1 MSSTHEHIKNYID
14 YLVREHSLFVTIHSR
29 GDRYPPIC
37 VRYADFN
44 MHVNRFCLYIKTD
57 SEIWKKC
64 VLSQQKVCDRCSEGS
79 WLGMCHAGV
88 VEYVYPILTE
98 GKPADFVSVS
108 GYRPAED
115 SVLYPKAMHKLSKL
129 CREFGLAPEDVRKVY
144 EAHLTT
150 DIPDKKKVDT
160 LIEPLCDMIR
170 LEYLETRESSDR
182 RGGRPGRDDLYYH
195 ICNSIRNMHDH
206 KISLEGI
213 CAQTHYSA
221 SYISHLFKSRSGM
234 TINQY
239 VNALRI
245 DEARAM
251 LDSTDMSIQDIGLTV
266 GFSDANYFSNVFR
279 ASVGVSPREY
289 RNRFRKSDNG
299 KDPE

>member
-1 MSSTHEHIKNYID
+1 M
-14 YLVREHSLFVTIHSR
+14 LR
-29 GDRYPPIC
+29 GQLAR
-37 VRYADFN
+37 
-44 MHVNRFCLYIKTD
+44 
-57 SEIWKKC
+57 
-64 VLSQQKVCDRCSEGS
+64 
-79 WLGMCHAGV
+79 
-88 VEYVYPILTE
+88 YVYPILTE

-108 GYRPAED
+108 GYRPAEG

-129 CREFGLAPEDVRKVY
+129 CREFGLAPEDVRNVY